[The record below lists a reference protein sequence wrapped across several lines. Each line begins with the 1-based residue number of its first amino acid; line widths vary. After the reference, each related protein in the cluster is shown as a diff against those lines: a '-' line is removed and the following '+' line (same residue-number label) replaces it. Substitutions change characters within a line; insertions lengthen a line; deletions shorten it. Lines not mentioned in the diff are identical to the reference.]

1 MHKFHPLAR
10 AAVAAL
16 ALCGAAAQAQDKVT
30 IGFLTDMSTVY
41 ADLDGKVGATAI
53 QMAID
58 DFGGKVNGKPIQLLA
73 ADNLNKAD
81 VALSKAREWFDTQDM
96 AMLIG
101 GTNSAAALGL
111 AKLSAEKKRPFIVNG
126 SGSSALTNE
135 QCTPYTI
142 HYAWD
147 SVSLAKGSAAA
158 LTRGG
163 AKNWFMLVADYAFG
177 HALQGDATKAI
188 EASGGKVIGVARH
201 PLNVADFSS
210 FLLQAQTAK
219 PQVLGFANAG
229 GDLANSLKAA
239 REFGLDRSMK
249 LAAMVLFISDVHG
262 LGLAQTQGLQ
272 FTTSWDW
279 SLNEETRAFGR
290 KFFEK
295 TKRMPTDVQA
305 ANYSATL
312 QYLKAVQAVKSTDG
326 DKVMAYLKS
335 NPIKDF
341 FAQGVIRPDG
351 RYVHDM
357 YLMEVKKPAEST
369 QPWDYL
375 KRVATLKG
383 DEVFT
388 TKAESK
394 CALWK

>member
-58 DFGGKVNGKPIQLLA
+58 DFGGKVNGQPVELLV
-73 ADNLNKAD
+73 ADNQNKAD
-81 VALSKAREWFDTQDM
+81 IAAAKAREWYDTQNM

-210 FLLQAQTAK
+210 FLLQEQTAK

-279 SLNEETRAFGR
+279 SLNDETRAFGR